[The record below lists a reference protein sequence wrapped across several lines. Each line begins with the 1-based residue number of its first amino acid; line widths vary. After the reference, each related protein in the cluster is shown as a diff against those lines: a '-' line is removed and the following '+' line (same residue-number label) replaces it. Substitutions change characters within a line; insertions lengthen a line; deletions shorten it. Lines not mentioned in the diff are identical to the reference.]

1 MIKYIYYQYLMTKII
16 PIQKIRFVLFGL
28 RAHLALHQGA
38 SEPFLQALCC
48 SPKCPSSR
56 RGSQVMAPVLA
67 KIRNAEIGHFGRNPC
82 RDGVFLAQSGV
93 MAACLSASRAAQPS
107 LVLSQKPL
115 RHSLAERVQRL
126 HRSPL
131 SHSYGYD
138 SAGDRPIC
146 FASYTLIPESFM
158 QYAG

>member
-1 MIKYIYYQYLMTKII
+1 MNEMKAM
-16 PIQKIRFVLFGL
+16 QKLSFVLIGFPPN
-28 RAHLALHQGA
+28 LASHQGA

-126 HRSPL
+126 RRSTL
-131 SHSYGYD
+131 NHSYGYA
-138 SAGDRPIC
+138 SAVDRPSC
-146 FASYTLIPESFM
+146 FASLTRGPRCTC
-158 QYAG
+158 